1 MNRDA
6 IKAEI
11 KDIISDIAPDEDLKV
26 LTDDGVLR
34 QQLNLDSMDFL
45 DIIMELRKR
54 HKLHVPEEDYK
65 HFVSLNSSAD
75 YLEPRLS
82 NVGNA

>member
-1 MNRDA
+1 MTHDA

-11 KDIISDIAPDEDLKV
+11 KTIIGDIAPDEDLAV
-26 LTDDGVLR
+26 LTDEGVIR

-54 HKLHVPEEDYK
+54 HKIHVPEEDYK
-65 HFVSLNSSAD
+65 HFLTLNSSAE
-75 YLEPRLS
+75 YLAPRL
-82 NVGNA
+82 VAAGNA